1 MGFSP
6 YSLHSQNTLKNLA
19 FNIMEIKI
27 TPLLEM
33 NCFTLSHSRAE
44 GGDNAGKNTWQASQA
59 KAQEIKLLDTPEK
72 LQAMR
77 DFARSS
83 GGWNE
88 SEVNAWNENEV
99 NALFLQWIA
108 GDCRELGADSLE
120 DIDWQEAEELQSAG
134 QAPSNLFR
142 SDSGEIFF
150 YLGY

>member
-6 YSLHSQNTLKNLA
+6 YSWPLLPTLKNLV
-19 FNIMEIKI
+19 FNLMEINI

-33 NCFTLSHSRAE
+33 NCFTLSHSCAE
-44 GGDNAGKNTWQASQA
+44 GGDNAGKNTWQSSQS

>member
-1 MGFSP
+1 MGCFP
-6 YSLHSQNTLKNLA
+6 CLWRSLPTLKNLA
-19 FNIMEIKI
+19 FDIMEINI

-33 NCFTLSHSRAE
+33 NCFTLSHSCAE
-44 GGDNAGKNTWQASQA
+44 GGDDAGKNTWQASQA

-150 YLGY
+150 YLGH

>member
-1 MGFSP
+1 
-6 YSLHSQNTLKNLA
+6 
-19 FNIMEIKI
+19 MEINI
-27 TPLLEM
+27 THLLEM
-33 NCFTLSHSRAE
+33 NCFTLSHSCAE
-44 GGDNAGKNTWQASQA
+44 GGENAGKNTWQASQA
-59 KAQEIKLLDTPEK
+59 KAQEIKPLDTPEK

-120 DIDWQEAEELQSAG
+120 DIEWTNAVVLQENG
-134 QAPSNLFR
+134 QVPSNLFR
-142 SDSGEIFF
+142 STSGEIFF
-150 YLGY
+150 YLGN

>member
-1 MGFSP
+1 
-6 YSLHSQNTLKNLA
+6 
-19 FNIMEIKI
+19 MEINI

-33 NCFTLSHSRAE
+33 NCFTLSHSCAE

-150 YLGY
+150 YLGH

>member
-6 YSLHSQNTLKNLA
+6 CLWLSQNTLKNLV
-19 FNIMEIKI
+19 FDFMVINI
-27 TPLLEM
+27 TYLLEM

-44 GGDNAGKNTWQASQA
+44 GGENAGENTWQASQS

-88 SEVNAWNENEV
+88 SEVTAWTENEV
-99 NALFLQWIA
+99 NALFLQWVA

-120 DIDWQEAEELQSAG
+120 DIDWINAQVLQENG
-134 QAPSNLFR
+134 QVPSNLFR

-150 YLGY
+150 YLGN